1 MSFLNPALLAFA
13 ASIAVPILIHFL
25 NRRRFRRVEWAAM
38 RFVRASLEKNR
49 RRMELED
56 LILLVL
62 RCLVVGLLALAL
74 ARPAMRAAGSL
85 LETGRAAAVIVLDQS
100 GSLQAG
106 DGTRTRWEMAREA
119 AENAV
124 DAYRAGSAIAVLL
137 SGDRVTES
145 LPEPTYDLNLVRKT
159 LRESPPS
166 ELATDPIPGLAR
178 AAEILRDQTALRKE
192 IVLITDRQ
200 ANAWRRLP
208 EVSSIL
214 GESSRD
220 TRLRIVFV
228 GEPSEENLA
237 VTSLMRSP
245 GFASSGE
252 PLRFR
257 VEVANRG
264 ASVAKQVR
272 ATLHLDGG
280 PVVDEALIESLAPG
294 ESRRLTFFA
303 RLPSPGYHS
312 VQVRL
317 PADRLPA
324 DDERTAVVR
333 GIDKAN
339 VLVVD
344 GDPESNSAFFL
355 RHALQPVPAEAASSY
370 HLQPRVIP
378 PSQIALIRLAD
389 FDAVVLAD
397 VPPLVAPAVDALAG
411 YVREGG
417 ALIVFPGPRA
427 DTNFYNGELLGR
439 VGILPAA
446 LGRVRGNPEGDAPT
460 LALESGPY
468 AHRVFDLWNDA
479 GAGSLTAVRFKAA
492 WELAPSAARTNGT
505 MVEPGGTVV
514 IRYSDTSPAVV
525 ERSVDRGRVVLFS
538 STAGTGW
545 NDLAVRPAM
554 VPILHRSVA
563 QVAEARE
570 AELNLRT
577 GAREVL
583 QLGGE
588 LAGHDV
594 WVMAPGETER
604 RLTATVRSAAGHSV
618 LDFDETTR
626 AGVYRV
632 VRPGESASV
641 AMFATSMDGAESDL
655 ADLTAETRA
664 ELERVGQVIDWIP
677 GMDLRS
683 VFDRERVGVELWLP
697 LVIAVLVLGAAEV
710 WLAQAFSRSK

>member
-1 MSFLNPALLAFA
+1 MSFLNPALLAFTA
-13 ASIAVPILIHFL
+13 AIAVPILIHFL

-38 RFVRASLEKNR
+38 RFLRASLEKNR

-74 ARPAMRAAGSL
+74 ARPALRAAGSL
-85 LETGRAAAVIVLDQS
+85 LETGRAAAVIVLDHS
-100 GSLQAG
+100 GSLQAS
-106 DGTRTRWEMAREA
+106 DGTRSRWDLAREA

-137 SGDRVTES
+137 SGDRAMET

-159 LRESPPS
+159 LRESQPS
-166 ELATDPIPGLAR
+166 ELATDHVPGLAK

-200 ANAWRRLP
+200 ALGWRRLP
-208 EVSSIL
+208 DVASIL
-214 GESSRD
+214 GEASRD

-228 GEPSEENLA
+228 GEPAEENLA
-237 VTSLMRSP
+237 LTSLTRSP
-245 GFASSGE
+245 GFASSSE
-252 PLRFR
+252 PLRLR

-264 ASVAKQVR
+264 ASTARQVR
-272 ATLHLDGG
+272 ATLHLNGG
-280 PVVDEALIESLAPG
+280 PVVDEALIDALAPG
-294 ESRRLTFFA
+294 EVRRLTFFA
-303 RLPSPGYHS
+303 RLPAPGFHS
-312 VQVRL
+312 IQVRL

-324 DDERTAVVR
+324 DDERALVVR
-333 GIDKAN
+333 GVEKVN

-344 GDPESNSAFFL
+344 GDPESNAAFFL
-355 RHALQPVPAEAASSY
+355 RHALQPVPADLAANY

-378 PSQIALIRLAD
+378 PAQVALTRLAD
-389 FDAVVLAD
+389 YDAIILAD
-397 VPPLVAPAVDALAG
+397 VPPLVPPAVDGLSR

-427 DTNFYNGELLGR
+427 DTNFYNAELLGR
-439 VGILPAA
+439 AGWLPAG
-446 LGRVRGNPEGDAPT
+446 LGRLRGNPEGDQAS
-460 LALESGPY
+460 LALEAGPY
-468 AHRVFDLWNDA
+468 AHRVFELWNDA
-479 GAGSLTAVRFKAA
+479 GAGSLTAVRFRAA
-492 WELAPSAARTNGT
+492 YELTPALARTNGT
-505 MVEPGGTVV
+505 TLEPGGTVM
-514 IRYSDTSPAVV
+514 IRYADGTPAVV
-525 ERSVDRGRVVLFS
+525 ERPVERGRVVLFS

-545 NDLAVRPAM
+545 NDLAVRPAI

-570 AELNLRT
+570 AEWNLRT
-577 GAREVL
+577 GAREAL
-583 QLGGE
+583 RLESDLGGRE
-588 LAGHDV
+588 V

-604 RLTATVRSAAGHSV
+604 RLTATVRSASGHSV
-618 LDFDETTR
+618 LEFDETSRSGT
-626 AGVYRV
+626 YRV
-632 VRPGESASV
+632 VRPGESNPV
-641 AMFATSMDGAESDL
+641 AMFAASMDGAESDL
-655 ADLTAETRA
+655 TDVGVETRA
-664 ELERVGQVIDWIP
+664 ELERLGQVIDWIP

-697 LVIAVLVLGAAEV
+697 LVIAVLLLGALEV